1 MVPLAMSRDGNEW
14 LCWMDRYHAA
24 LKRRRNATWRRR
36 FNKTTLAVG
45 MLLAGA
51 LLLAYLERS

>member
-1 MVPLAMSRDGNEW
+1 MAWLAMSPDWNES

-24 LKRRRNATWRRR
+24 LKRRRHDIWRRR
-36 FNKTTLAVG
+36 FNKTTLTVG

-51 LLLAYLERS
+51 LLLAFLVPS

>member
-1 MVPLAMSRDGNEW
+1 MSPDWNDSV
-14 LCWMDRYHAA
+14 CWMDRYHAA
-24 LKRRRNATWRRR
+24 LKRRRNVTWRRR

-51 LLLAYLERS
+51 LLLAILVPS